1 MNARGVVLIGW
12 MGVLLPA
19 AATADTWREQ
29 SRQTIPGPGLTQITV
44 QNARGRIEA
53 RPSPDL
59 DLHVVALKIVRGS
72 STEAA
77 KDLARQTAVELQRE
91 GSRYLIRV
99 RYPKSQSIH
108 VNVWEDLGN
117 LSVPKVEVQ
126 LTLQVPSR
134 VALDMSSSSGDLASQ
149 DLAIPQSLRTSSGE
163 VSVAGAAGR
172 ISVNTASGDITLTDA
187 RAGRIATA
195 SGNVEVQGAA
205 GVYSVATSSGD
216 VTIDAAS
223 DSLWVESTSGD
234 VVVRKAGHDPGV
246 RTSSGDVTLRGAS
259 GKISVTTVSGEVE
272 AQVSP
277 PLTGANIS
285 SSSGDVRVG
294 LQSRVACRLE
304 LHTSSGTIEI
314 NGAIRPETLTR
325 RLVTGTVGSGSAPV
339 MVHSSSGS
347 ITVSSGGS

>member
-1 MNARGVVLIGW
+1 M
-12 MGVLLPA
+12 
-19 AATADTWREQ
+19 
-29 SRQTIPGPGLTQITV
+29 
-44 QNARGRIEA
+44 
-53 RPSPDL
+53 
-59 DLHVVALKIVRGS
+59 
-72 STEAA
+72 
-77 KDLARQTAVELQRE
+77 
-91 GSRYLIRV
+91 

-223 DSLWVESTSGD
+223 DSLWVGVDERRRGGAQSRPRSRGPHQQRRCD
-234 VVVRKAGHDPGV
+234 LARRLGQDP
-246 RTSSGDVTLRGAS
+246 
-259 GKISVTTVSGEVE
+259 VTTVSGEVE
-272 AQVSP
+272 AQ
-277 PLTGANIS
+277 
-285 SSSGDVRVG
+285 RV
-294 LQSRVACRLE
+294 LR
-304 LHTSSGTIEI
+304 
-314 NGAIRPETLTR
+314 
-325 RLVTGTVGSGSAPV
+325 
-339 MVHSSSGS
+339 
-347 ITVSSGGS
+347 